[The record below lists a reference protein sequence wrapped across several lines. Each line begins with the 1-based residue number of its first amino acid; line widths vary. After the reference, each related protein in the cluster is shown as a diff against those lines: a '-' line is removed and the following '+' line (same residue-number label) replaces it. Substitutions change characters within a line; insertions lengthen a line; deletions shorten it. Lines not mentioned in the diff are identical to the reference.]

1 MRGKRMIDMY
11 YKISMRIRFNVIV
24 NAIVIIGLL
33 MVMVSS
39 NMILSTEVEKVVV
52 NKSID
57 EAVQMARHLGTLLEK
72 EASTAEI
79 QKFTE
84 ETVSTNNHVAYSV
97 FIDKNVEAIAH
108 SDVEKIGTV
117 YQDEYTISGVTE
129 EKVQTSKF
137 FAEVQDKWTY
147 DIMVPVSVKGK
158 VIGAY
163 DIGVYIEEVTSI
175 LNSIKR
181 LQRGQL
187 LVFIIVLSA
196 VVALVCKKLFTP
208 LGVVRDICEKI
219 QNCDL
224 SITLVDELVRREDEI
239 GAIGRALEALKNKIA
254 EIMHAIGIE
263 VEEIEHV
270 TYQLQGGTE
279 IAMTSSVK
287 MEAEIQDVVKGSE
300 EQSSYVATGAAITKE
315 ICLGI
320 EQINQSIESVTS
332 TTGDTVAK
340 AQEGYKVLGD
350 TIKEIQVA
358 NETLEVVTKQ
368 MNVLD
373 KHSEQVQDITAMI
386 SGLARQTNLLALNAA
401 IEAARSGEYGKG
413 FSVVADEVK
422 VLAEQSSE
430 AAQKI
435 EAIISEIQNEI
446 KKAVVQIGVS
456 TEYVKNSTDAAHKA
470 GVSFESILA
479 DISRISEEMQ
489 EISSA
494 TEEVNAGSQH
504 MLEDLSNTMKITSKL
519 VHNIE
524 NIEKGAMIQEEHM
537 RDVLKITDNLGKMVT
552 VLKDVLEEFKTK

>member
-1 MRGKRMIDMY
+1 MIDMY

-158 VIGAY
+158 MIGAY

-219 QNCDL
+219 QNGDL
-224 SITLVDELVRREDEI
+224 SITW
-239 GAIGRALEALKNKIA
+239 
-254 EIMHAIGIE
+254 
-263 VEEIEHV
+263 
-270 TYQLQGGTE
+270 
-279 IAMTSSVK
+279 
-287 MEAEIQDVVKGSE
+287 
-300 EQSSYVATGAAITKE
+300 
-315 ICLGI
+315 
-320 EQINQSIESVTS
+320 
-332 TTGDTVAK
+332 
-340 AQEGYKVLGD
+340 
-350 TIKEIQVA
+350 
-358 NETLEVVTKQ
+358 
-368 MNVLD
+368 
-373 KHSEQVQDITAMI
+373 
-386 SGLARQTNLLALNAA
+386 
-401 IEAARSGEYGKG
+401 
-413 FSVVADEVK
+413 
-422 VLAEQSSE
+422 
-430 AAQKI
+430 
-435 EAIISEIQNEI
+435 
-446 KKAVVQIGVS
+446 
-456 TEYVKNSTDAAHKA
+456 
-470 GVSFESILA
+470 
-479 DISRISEEMQ
+479 
-489 EISSA
+489 
-494 TEEVNAGSQH
+494 
-504 MLEDLSNTMKITSKL
+504 
-519 VHNIE
+519 
-524 NIEKGAMIQEEHM
+524 
-537 RDVLKITDNLGKMVT
+537 
-552 VLKDVLEEFKTK
+552 